1 MKHSIG
7 AATSTMLIAIMLQC
21 VVAPNSGERNN
32 VLEEK
37 DREIAVLRRRII
49 ELEGQL
55 YGKSEQNT
63 SAQEGKLNHDSMST
77 NRAQFRSNDT
87 SHEHQE
93 CYSTDDQNHIAVNA
107 IQ

>member
-1 MKHSIG
+1 MKYSTR
-7 AATSTMLIAIMLQC
+7 AATTTMLIAIMLQS

-55 YGKSEQNT
+55 YPKSEQNT
-63 SAQEGKLNHDSMST
+63 SAQEGKLNHDSIEIKKIHLI
-77 NRAQFRSNDT
+77 
-87 SHEHQE
+87 HEPLIF
-93 CYSTDDQNHIAVNA
+93 NFFLKN
-107 IQ
+107 

>member
-55 YGKSEQNT
+55 YPKSEQNT
-63 SAQEGKLNHDSMST
+63 SAQEGKLNHDSIGT
-77 NRAQFRSNDT
+77 NRGHVRSTRPIN
-87 SHEHQE
+87 SKNALQLMIK
-93 CYSTDDQNHIAVNA
+93 STLL
-107 IQ
+107 